1 MFDISFA
8 KIDASIKVV
17 SKQQRCQNM
26 WCRAFHQMMHQL
38 EQSKYDL
45 IQKVVAI
52 YCNHN
57 ESFDKFITHAV
68 RELVLIHPIDEL
80 HLMVELGYIA
90 STNGVTIAIKTTQL
104 IHFCCVVGECR
115 VSFTRL

>member
-1 MFDISFA
+1 
-8 KIDASIKVV
+8 
-17 SKQQRCQNM
+17 
-26 WCRAFHQMMHQL
+26 MHQL

-57 ESFDKFITHAV
+57 ESFDKFITHVV

-80 HLMVELGYIA
+80 HLMVELGYI
-90 STNGVTIAIKTTQL
+90 
-104 IHFCCVVGECR
+104 
-115 VSFTRL
+115 

>member
-1 MFDISFA
+1 
-8 KIDASIKVV
+8 
-17 SKQQRCQNM
+17 
-26 WCRAFHQMMHQL
+26 MMHQL

-57 ESFDKFITHAV
+57 ESFDKFITHV
-68 RELVLIHPIDEL
+68 VHELVLIHPIDEL

-90 STNGVTIAIKTTQL
+90 STNGVTVAIKTTEL